1 MPGIVCPATEGI
13 GEVRPRTRRML
24 KENEIIDYIRQYR
37 ELLDQAVLNDYDY
50 KRKKTQLLQLN
61 EDYTVVSLTE
71 NEIID
76 YLKQY
81 KELLDSEALTLEEFI
96 KKKNQLLYGSVSSSF
111 LEAITEGHRQTVL
124 EEFPDNEAEG
134 SPVLE
139 GFAARPDRI
148 GLERLGAKSPI
159 PTEDPEHVI
168 CPRCGTRQRSNRSI
182 CHTCALP
189 FLTVED

>member
-1 MPGIVCPATEGI
+1 M
-13 GEVRPRTRRML
+13 TRKIL
-24 KENEIIDYIRQYR
+24 NENEIINYTWQYR
-37 ELLDQAVLNDYDY
+37 ELLNQAVLNDYDY
-50 KRKKTQLLQLN
+50 KRKKTQLLQLD
-61 EDYTVVSLTE
+61 EDYSVVSLTE

-111 LEAITEGHRQTVL
+111 LEAITEGHRQTVP

-148 GLERLGAKSPI
+148 GPERSGAKSPI

-189 FLTVED
+189 FLTAED